1 VSGIAIGAV
10 DGLRWLFNIDV
21 NIIPWWRPG
30 DQIAPGPATS
40 EREEVVTVAT
50 YVLVHG
56 GGHGGWCYQR
66 VARLLRAEGH
76 EVYTPTL
83 TGLGERAHLLDDR
96 VDLDRH
102 VADVAAVLRVEDL
115 REVILVGHSYGG
127 MVITGAADREA
138 DRVGRLVYLD
148 AATPVHG
155 QSLVDVA
162 GPVINAVRPMGEV
175 VDGIELVLLPAPDA
189 GMLYGVT
196 DPADLAWMAERLTGH
211 PWKCFE
217 QPLMLEHEDALW
229 AIPQFHVVCTST
241 LATRDAD
248 LMDRARAEGRL
259 WDIDTG
265 HDLMI
270 TEPERTA
277 DALLQ
282 VAVA

>member
-1 VSGIAIGAV
+1 M
-10 DGLRWLFNIDV
+10 
-21 NIIPWWRPG
+21 
-30 DQIAPGPATS
+30 
-40 EREEVVTVAT
+40 AT

-66 VARLLRAEGH
+66 VARILRAEGH

-83 TGLGERAHLLDDR
+83 TGLGERSHLLDDR
-96 VDLDRH
+96 VDLELH
-102 VADVAAVLRVEDL
+102 VADVAAGLRVEDL
-115 REVILVGHSYGG
+115 RDVILVGHSYGG

-175 VDGIELVLLPAPDA
+175 VDGIELVLLPAPEA
-189 GMLYGVT
+189 GLLYGVT
-196 DPADLAWMAERLTGH
+196 DPDDLAWMAERLTGH
-211 PWKCFE
+211 PWRCFE
-217 QPLMLEHEDALW
+217 QPLMLENEDALW
-229 AIPQFHVVCTST
+229 AIPQFHIVCTST

-248 LMDRARAEGRL
+248 LMARARAEGRL